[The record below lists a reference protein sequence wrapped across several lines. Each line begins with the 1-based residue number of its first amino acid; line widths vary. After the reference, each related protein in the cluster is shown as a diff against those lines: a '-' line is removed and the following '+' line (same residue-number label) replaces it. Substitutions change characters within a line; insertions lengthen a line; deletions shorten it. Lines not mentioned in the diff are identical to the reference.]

1 MKRKLKELI
10 KGNDKRSV
18 FVYFLLRTL
27 IIVCMVRELMNGNFQ
42 NAMLCVLS
50 LFLFLLPFFV
60 EKKLKINLPSVLE
73 IIIFCFIFAAE
84 ILGEINNFYGTF
96 PFWDT
101 ILHTLNGFLCAS
113 IGFSLVYLLNENS
126 KSFHLSAIFVALVA
140 FCFSMTIGVAWE
152 FFEYGMDFFFK
163 LDMQKDQIVDHINTV
178 TLDPNQDNQVV
189 SISNIDH
196 TVLHGKENVIL
207 EIDGYLDIGLNDTMK
222 DLIVN
227 CIGALVF
234 SFFGY
239 LYIIN
244 KNKYKLAGEFI
255 TKRADS

>member
-1 MKRKLKELI
+1 MEWI
-10 KGNDKRSV
+10 
-18 FVYFLLRTL
+18 
-27 IIVCMVRELMNGNFQ
+27 
-42 NAMLCVLS
+42 
-50 LFLFLLPFFV
+50 
-60 EKKLKINLPSVLE
+60 
-73 IIIFCFIFAAE
+73 
-84 ILGEINNFYGTF
+84 
-96 PFWDT
+96 
-101 ILHTLNGFLCAS
+101 
-113 IGFSLVYLLNENS
+113 
-126 KSFHLSAIFVALVA
+126 
-140 FCFSMTIGVAWE
+140 
-152 FFEYGMDFFFK
+152 FFFK